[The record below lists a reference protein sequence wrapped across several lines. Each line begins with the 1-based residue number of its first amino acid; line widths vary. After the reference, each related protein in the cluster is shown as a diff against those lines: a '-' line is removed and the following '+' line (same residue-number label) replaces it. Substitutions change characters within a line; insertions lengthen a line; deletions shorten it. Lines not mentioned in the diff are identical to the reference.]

1 MVQGQTRYV
10 ELPQHP
16 VWPKQQRH
24 YGFQIELPC
33 PTGFLLGLGF
43 LPPSFLLMPSSNNN
57 DSDDPSTLDI
67 VLLTLQSWSDH
78 PPSPT
83 TTIINNHHLTTSA
96 LAPSTYLLPS
106 PGYYRLLPSQFPPLP
121 SPSQPRSLKR
131 YMQLMNCSIL
141 LRLYL
146 GSNPVLVRM
155 VVSNCRTQWM
165 DFPTCWVIH
174 QCGVGYL
181 FDDSTLH
188 LRSSGFLREV

>member
-1 MVQGQTRYV
+1 MNRDQDHGCGPAGASQTGTSNQSSRSLKIGGLGT

-33 PTGFLLGLGF
+33 PTGFLSGLGF
-43 LPPSFLLMPSSNNN
+43 LPPSFLLMLSSNNN

-106 PGYYRLLPSQFPPLP
+106 PGYYRLLPSQFPPPTITQPAPLP
-121 SPSQPRSLKR
+121 EEVHTTHE
-131 YMQLMNCSIL
+131 L
-141 LRLYL
+141 LHFAKIVL
-146 GSNPVLVRM
+146 G
-155 VVSNCRTQWM
+155 
-165 DFPTCWVIH
+165 F
-174 QCGVGYL
+174 
-181 FDDSTLH
+181 
-188 LRSSGFLREV
+188 